1 MTQLFTLLKIS
12 DGLAIRFGADGL
24 GRMFLCLDT
33 VMWIL
38 VGIYAFKYKEHM
50 KHTKRFFAFYLL
62 TYLMLAALSMAANY
76 LTMYLC
82 FEFMTLLSMPM
93 VLQDG
98 TPESIA
104 AARKYLMYSIFG
116 ATLGLLGFFFSA
128 HYGAGTVFTPG
139 GLLDPA
145 KVAGNESK
153 LLVVAF
159 LSIAGFSAKAGMF
172 PLHAWLPT
180 AHPVA
185 PAPASAVLSGVIT
198 KAGVLC
204 ILRVMY
210 QVYGAS
216 FLAGTWVQKALIVL
230 SLITV
235 FMGSMMAY
243 GEDLLKRRL
252 AYSTVS
258 QVSYVLFGVFTLH
271 PVALLGALLHV
282 IYHSIIKDGLFLGA
296 GAVIFTNHKE
306 YVSQLHYGLFPRPH
320 RHSALRGIPQQMVS
334 GVGVPFR
341 RASRSVLAGS
351 CGAAAV
357 RAADGG
363 LPAAHLDPRLLP
375 GGRGEGSGRQ
385 GSAFPDALP
394 HARSGFGRHRVRRL
408 RAAPGG
414 RAAAHCGG
422 YVLNDRFWYPH
433 RDPGAHP
440 RRSARASAGF

>member
-12 DGLAIRFGADGL
+12 DGLAIQFGVDGL

-98 TPESIA
+98 TPDSIA

-306 YVSQLHYGLFPRPH
+306 YVSQLHGMGKRMPVTFGCFTVCSLGLIGIPPFAGFLSKWYLAAGSLSEGLPVLSWLGPAVLLLSALLTAGYLLPISIHGFFPGEGEKEAEGKEAPFQMLFPM
-320 RHSALRGIPQQMVS
+320 L
-334 GVGVPFR
+334 
-341 RASRSVLAGS
+341 VLALGVVVF
-351 CGAAAV
+351 GVFAQPLA
-357 RAADGG
+357 
-363 LPAAHLDPRLLP
+363 
-375 GGRGEGSGRQ
+375 
-385 GSAFPDALP
+385 DAL
-394 HARSGFGRHRVRRL
+394 L
-408 RAAPGG
+408 RIAEAM
-414 RAAAHCGG
+414 
-422 YVLNDRFWYPH
+422 F
-433 RDPGAHP
+433 
-440 RRSARASAGF
+440 

>member
-12 DGLAIRFGADGL
+12 DGLAIQFGADGL

-128 HYGAGTVFTPG
+128 HYGSGTVFTPG

-282 IYHSIIKDGLFLGA
+282 VYHSIIKDGLFLGA

-306 YVSQLHYGLFPRPH
+306 YVSQLHGMGKRMPVTFGCFTVCSLGLIGIPPFAGFLSKWYLAAGSLSEGLPVLSWLGPAMLLLSALLTAGYLLPISIHGFFPGEGEKEAEGKEAPFQMLFPM
-320 RHSALRGIPQQMVS
+320 L
-334 GVGVPFR
+334 
-341 RASRSVLAGS
+341 VLALGVVVF
-351 CGAAAV
+351 GVFAQPLA
-357 RAADGG
+357 
-363 LPAAHLDPRLLP
+363 
-375 GGRGEGSGRQ
+375 
-385 GSAFPDALP
+385 DAL
-394 HARSGFGRHRVRRL
+394 L
-408 RAAPGG
+408 RIAEAM
-414 RAAAHCGG
+414 
-422 YVLNDRFWYPH
+422 F
-433 RDPGAHP
+433 
-440 RRSARASAGF
+440 

>member
-1 MTQLFTLLKIS
+1 MKGS
-12 DGLAIRFGADGL
+12 MR
-24 GRMFLCLDT
+24 RMLCL
-33 VMWIL
+33 
-38 VGIYAFKYKEHM
+38 G
-50 KHTKRFFAFYLL
+50 
-62 TYLMLAALSMAANY
+62 LAALSMAANY

-306 YVSQLHYGLFPRPH
+306 YVSQLHGMGKRMPVTFGCFTVCSLGLIGIPPFAGFLSKWYLAAGSLSEGLPVLSWLGPAVLLLSALLTAGYLLPISIHGFFPGEGEKEAEGKEAPFQMLFPM
-320 RHSALRGIPQQMVS
+320 L
-334 GVGVPFR
+334 
-341 RASRSVLAGS
+341 VLALGVVVF
-351 CGAAAV
+351 GVFAQPLA
-357 RAADGG
+357 
-363 LPAAHLDPRLLP
+363 
-375 GGRGEGSGRQ
+375 
-385 GSAFPDALP
+385 DAL
-394 HARSGFGRHRVRRL
+394 L
-408 RAAPGG
+408 RIAEAM
-414 RAAAHCGG
+414 
-422 YVLNDRFWYPH
+422 F
-433 RDPGAHP
+433 
-440 RRSARASAGF
+440 